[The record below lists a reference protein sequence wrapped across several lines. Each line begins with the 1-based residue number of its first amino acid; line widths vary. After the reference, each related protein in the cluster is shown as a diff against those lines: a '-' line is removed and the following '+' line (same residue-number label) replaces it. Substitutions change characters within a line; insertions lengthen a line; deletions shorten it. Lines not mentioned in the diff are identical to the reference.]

1 MSTAAA
7 LLRVSTATQ
16 AGDDH
21 HSLPEQRRRITAFAE
36 ARGIDIVQWFEAPGE
51 SASTNELDRR
61 PVLRD
66 LVAAANRGEFA
77 AVIYDESS
85 RLVRDEELAHWLIN
99 RLEARGVHLINAARD
114 IDYYTPEGRFA
125 FAIDAGLDA
134 YWSRKM
140 STHIRKGKR
149 GAFEAGRPVGSLP
162 FGYRRAADG
171 TPEQIPEEAQ
181 AVGELFRR
189 RIAGEG
195 YEALARVLN
204 ARGLR
209 PRSRRGHVLFVGS
222 SVQSILENE
231 FYAGWIAHRGERRRG
246 IHEPIIEQD
255 VFHAAQRQVQRI
267 ARDGAFHADAL
278 LVGLASCSECA
289 GPVWTTVTGPVG
301 WRRCSY
307 REAAKMQRRECANA
321 GTMWSASAPDAEVA
335 EVLRGLGT
343 DREWLAMWQREAR
356 KQPSVVAEPF
366 ARGRIEEE
374 RRRLG
379 ELYRRGVITE
389 RDWLAEDEALVR
401 RLQEVPAPVRQLLA
415 AADEW
420 AEFAEVWDAMVLDER
435 RRAVRIV
442 LQSVRLDTR
451 GKRVWFEPRERY
463 RPLFEHRAAVCAGIP
478 PAGAG
483 PRPAQVLYEPSE
495 LLRRPA

>member
-7 LLRVSTATQ
+7 LLRVSTGAQ
-16 AGDDH
+16 ASDDH
-21 HSLPEQRRRITAFAE
+21 FSLPEQRRRITAFAE
-36 ARGIDIVQWFEAPGE
+36 ARGIEIVQWYEAPGE

-125 FAIDAGLDA
+125 YAIDSGLDA
-134 YWSRKM
+134 YWRRKM
-140 STHIRKGKR
+140 GAHIRKGKR
-149 GAFEAGRPVGSLP
+149 GSFEAGRPVGSLP

-171 TPEQIPEEAQ
+171 TPEQVPDEAE
-181 AVGELFRR
+181 AVAEMFRR
-189 RIAGEG
+189 RIAGDG
-195 YEALARVLN
+195 YEALAGMFN
-204 ARGLR
+204 ARGFS
-209 PRSRRGHVLFVGS
+209 PRSRRGRVAFVVS
-222 SVQSILENE
+222 SVQSLLENE
-231 FYAGWIAHRGERRRG
+231 FYAGWITHHGERRRG
-246 IHEPIIEQD
+246 IHAAIISD
-255 VFHAAQRQVQRI
+255 DTFAAAQHQIRRTSGVPGVPNTGLLAGF
-267 ARDGAFHADAL
+267 AR
-278 LVGLASCSECA
+278 CSECG
-289 GPVWTTVTGPVG
+289 GPLWSTTTGSKHS
-301 WRRCSY
+301 RRTRY
-307 REAAKMQRRECANA
+307 REAAKLQRRECANA

-335 EVLRGLGT
+335 AVLRGLGT

-356 KQPSVVAEPF
+356 KQPAENVDAY

-379 ELYRRGVITE
+379 ELYRRGVLGE
-389 RDWLAEDEALVR
+389 REWFAEDEALAR
-401 RLQEVPAPVRQLLA
+401 QLRDAPMPMRQLLA

-420 AEFAEVWDAMVLDER
+420 AEFAEVWDAMVLEER
-435 RRAVRIV
+435 RSAVRIV
-442 LQSVRLDTR
+442 LQSVLLDTR
-451 GKRVWFEPRERY
+451 GKRVLLEPRERY
-463 RPLFEHRAAVCAGIP
+463 RPLFEHRAATCAGIP
-478 PAGAG
+478 PERFE
-483 PRPAQVLYEPSE
+483 PRPAHVLYEPNE